1 MRREEL
7 KELFKLN
14 IQLFAEGGEP
24 SGGGGGDMGAGGESA
39 PNTAPA
45 GTGDGAGTGFE
56 VPEYINSYVEG
67 VQDAGQKEYLQ
78 GLLADEKAVNLLK
91 GFIQDPNAE
100 WTVKA
105 DDYKD
110 MTDDVNAFITAAKE
124 QGISE
129 ATVKYQLEAR
139 RNYLANEKSKMTP
152 EQIALEPVINNFIGA
167 EKDVEIQGVYAR
179 LAENAAGRKVL
190 QKLMELSNPATPSVA
205 GGYAGGATE
214 TYDYKSF
221 IDAYNEAKPVNGKE
235 DKNKLR
241 ALENFARNNKDPY
254 FKDFLGIK

>member
-24 SGGGGGDMGAGGESA
+24 SGGGGD
-39 PNTAPA
+39 A
-45 GTGDGAGTGFE
+45 GTGGEPTTSPAPGAETSTGFE

-67 VQDAGQKEYLQ
+67 VQDVGQKEYLQ

-124 QGISE
+124 QGMSE

-139 RNYLANEKSKMTP
+139 RNYLAAEKSKMTP

-167 EKDVEIQGVYAR
+167 EKDTEIQGVYAR

-190 QKLMELSNPATPSVA
+190 QKLMELSNPATTSVT

>member
-1 MRREEL
+1 M

-24 SGGGGGDMGAGGESA
+24 SGGGGE
-39 PNTAPA
+39 A
-45 GTGDGAGTGFE
+45 GTGGDSATNPAPGAETSTGFE

-67 VQDAGQKEYLQ
+67 VQDVGQKEYLQ

-91 GFIQDPNAE
+91 GLIQDPNAE
-100 WTVKA
+100 YTIKA

-110 MTDDVNAFITAAKE
+110 FPDDLQTFLAESKKLGVPENV
-124 QGISE
+124 
-129 ATVKYQLEAR
+129 VKMQIEAR
-139 RNYLANEKSKMTP
+139 KNYIESNRARMTP
-152 EQIALEPVINNFIGA
+152 EQIALDPIINNFIGA
-167 EKDVEIQGVYAR
+167 EKDAGIKEVYAR
-179 LAENAAGRKVL
+179 LAENADGRRVL
-190 QKLMELSNPATPSVA
+190 QKLMELSNPATTSVT
-205 GGYAGGATE
+205 GGYAGGAAE

>member
-24 SGGGGGDMGAGGESA
+24 SGGGGDPGAGGEPA
-39 PNTAPA
+39 PSPAPV
-45 GTGDGAGTGFE
+45 GEGAGTGGTFE
-56 VPEYINSYVEG
+56 VPEYLNSYVEG
-67 VQDAGQKEYLQ
+67 IQDPGQKEYLQ
-78 GLLADEKAVNLLK
+78 SLLTDEKGLGVLK
-91 GFIQDPNAE
+91 NFIPDPNAE

-139 RNYLANEKSKMTP
+139 RNYLAAEKSKMTP

-167 EKDVEIQGVYAR
+167 EKDTEIQGVYAR

-190 QKLMELSNPATPSVA
+190 QKLMELSNPATTSVT

-254 FKDFLGIK
+254 FRDFLGIK

>member
-1 MRREEL
+1 MTW
-7 KELFKLN
+7 KDKFN

-24 SGGGGGDMGAGGESA
+24 SGGGDPGAGGEEA
-39 PNTAPA
+39 TTTAP
-45 GTGDGAGTGFE
+45 GTGEGTSTSFE
-56 VPEYINSYVEG
+56 VPEYLNSYVES
-67 VQDAGQKEYLQ
+67 VQDTGQKEYLQ

-91 GFIQDPNAE
+91 GLIQDPNAE
-100 WTVKA
+100 WTIKA

-110 MTDDVNAFITAAKE
+110 MTDDINAFITAAKE

-139 RNYLANEKSKMTP
+139 RNYLAAEKSKMTP

-167 EKDVEIQGVYAR
+167 EKDAEIQGVYAR
-179 LAENAAGRKVL
+179 LAENATGRKVL
-190 QKLMELSNPATPSVA
+190 QKLMELSNPATTSIT
-205 GGYAGGATE
+205 GGYSGGASE

-241 ALENFARNNKDPY
+241 ALENFAKNSNDPY

>member
-24 SGGGGGDMGAGGESA
+24 SGGGGDPGASGEPAPSPAPGGEG
-39 PNTAPA
+39 A
-45 GTGDGAGTGFE
+45 GTGGGFE

-139 RNYLANEKSKMTP
+139 RNYLASEKSKMTP

-167 EKDVEIQGVYAR
+167 EKDTEIQGVYAR

>member
-1 MRREEL
+1 MTW
-7 KELFKLN
+7 KDKFN

-24 SGGGGGDMGAGGESA
+24 SGGGDPGAGGETT
-39 PNTAPA
+39 TAP
-45 GTGDGAGTGFE
+45 GTGEGTSTSFE
-56 VPEYINSYVEG
+56 VPKYLNSYVESL
-67 VQDAGQKEYLQ
+67 QDTGQKEYLQ

-91 GFIQDPNAE
+91 GLIQDPNAE

-124 QGISE
+124 QGMSE

-139 RNYLANEKSKMTP
+139 RNYLANEKLKMTP
-152 EQIALEPVINNFIGA
+152 EQIALEPIINNFIGA
-167 EKDVEIQGVYAR
+167 EKDAEIQGVYAR
-179 LAENAAGRKVL
+179 LAENATGRKVL
-190 QKLMELSNPATPSVA
+190 QKLIEFSNPATPSIN
-205 GGYAGGATE
+205 GGYSGGASE
-214 TYDYKSF
+214 TYDYKTF

-241 ALENFARNNKDPY
+241 ALENFAKNSNDPY

>member
-1 MRREEL
+1 MTW
-7 KELFKLN
+7 KDKFN

-24 SGGGGGDMGAGGESA
+24 SGGGDPGAGGETT
-39 PNTAPA
+39 TAP
-45 GTGDGAGTGFE
+45 GTREGTSTSFE
-56 VPEYINSYVEG
+56 VPKYLNSYVES
-67 VQDAGQKEYLQ
+67 VQDTGQKEYLQ

-91 GFIQDPNAE
+91 GLIQDPNAE

-124 QGISE
+124 QGMSE

-139 RNYLANEKSKMTP
+139 RNYLANEKLKMTP
-152 EQIALEPVINNFIGA
+152 EQIALEPIINNFIGA
-167 EKDVEIQGVYAR
+167 EKDAEIQGVYAR
-179 LAENAAGRKVL
+179 LAENATGRKVL
-190 QKLMELSNPATPSVA
+190 QKLIELSNPATPSIN
-205 GGYAGGATE
+205 GGYSSGGASE
-214 TYDYKSF
+214 TYDYKTF

-241 ALENFARNNKDPY
+241 ALENFAKNSNDPY